1 MDDPLRQAK
10 AKAAATYD
18 AAADHFDDEPL
29 AFWERIGKRTVER
42 LALATGAEV
51 LDVGCGTGAS
61 ALPAA
66 EAVGSKG
73 SVVGVDLSAHLLDR
87 ALAKAKAHGLPN
99 LEFRLADM
107 TSLGYPNDHFDAVVS
122 VFSIFFV
129 PDMEGLIRE
138 LWRMV
143 RPGGKLAVTTW
154 GPRIFEPAY
163 SRWRKVIKQERPDLY
178 SAFNPWVASPIR
190 CRSGA
195 CCRMAGQQTSKSRR
209 KTEIRGCVRRK
220 IGGQSLL
227 VRDCGGRSNRWGRRP
242 PRELRLTMS
251 IGLTRTRSIVLRRMR
266 FMRWG
271 KSLRNREQSVRTKIG
286 ETMQRKVI
294 ISCAVTGSADT
305 PGRNPAVPVT
315 PAQIAT
321 SAIDAAKAGAAI
333 VHIHVRDP
341 KSTKPSMDTAH
352 YREVVER
359 IRGSGTD
366 VLINLTTGPGARFT
380 HDERDPS
387 KPSAESVLKSPEERV
402 RHVVELKPDI
412 CSLDMGS
419 LNMGDRVFINTPK
432 HLQAMAVAIKD
443 AGVMPELEVFETGHL
458 LLAKRFIENGYVKPP
473 GMFQICLGI
482 SWGQP
487 ATTEAMTYMRNL
499 LPPDAPW
506 FAFGISLHQFP
517 MVAQTVLLGG
527 HPRVGLEDNIYL
539 EKGKLAPSNAALVEK
554 AANIIQTLGDQV
566 ATPAEARQILGLA
579 ARNV

>member
-1 MDDPLRQAK
+1 
-10 AKAAATYD
+10 
-18 AAADHFDDEPL
+18 
-29 AFWERIGKRTVER
+29 
-42 LALATGAEV
+42 
-51 LDVGCGTGAS
+51 
-61 ALPAA
+61 
-66 EAVGSKG
+66 
-73 SVVGVDLSAHLLDR
+73 
-87 ALAKAKAHGLPN
+87 
-99 LEFRLADM
+99 
-107 TSLGYPNDHFDAVVS
+107 
-122 VFSIFFV
+122 
-129 PDMEGLIRE
+129 
-138 LWRMV
+138 
-143 RPGGKLAVTTW
+143 
-154 GPRIFEPAY
+154 
-163 SRWRKVIKQERPDLY
+163 
-178 SAFNPWVASPIR
+178 
-190 CRSGA
+190 
-195 CCRMAGQQTSKSRR
+195 
-209 KTEIRGCVRRK
+209 
-220 IGGQSLL
+220 
-227 VRDCGGRSNRWGRRP
+227 
-242 PRELRLTMS
+242 
-251 IGLTRTRSIVLRRMR
+251 
-266 FMRWG
+266 
-271 KSLRNREQSVRTKIG
+271 
-286 ETMQRKVI
+286 MQRKVI

-315 PAQIAT
+315 PEQIAT

-341 KSTKPSMDTAH
+341 KTTKPSMDKAL

-359 IRGSGTD
+359 IRDSGSD

-387 KPSAESVLKSPEERV
+387 KPSAESVLRSPDDRV

-432 HLQAMAVAIKD
+432 HLQAMALAIKD

-499 LPPDAPW
+499 LPADAPW

-539 EKGKLAPSNAALVEK
+539 EKGKFAPSNAALVEK
-554 AANIIQTLGDQV
+554 AANIIQVLGDQV
-566 ATPAEARQILGLA
+566 ATPKEARQILGLA
-579 ARNV
+579 ASNV

>member
-1 MDDPLRQAK
+1 
-10 AKAAATYD
+10 
-18 AAADHFDDEPL
+18 
-29 AFWERIGKRTVER
+29 
-42 LALATGAEV
+42 
-51 LDVGCGTGAS
+51 
-61 ALPAA
+61 
-66 EAVGSKG
+66 
-73 SVVGVDLSAHLLDR
+73 
-87 ALAKAKAHGLPN
+87 
-99 LEFRLADM
+99 
-107 TSLGYPNDHFDAVVS
+107 
-122 VFSIFFV
+122 
-129 PDMEGLIRE
+129 
-138 LWRMV
+138 
-143 RPGGKLAVTTW
+143 
-154 GPRIFEPAY
+154 
-163 SRWRKVIKQERPDLY
+163 
-178 SAFNPWVASPIR
+178 
-190 CRSGA
+190 
-195 CCRMAGQQTSKSRR
+195 
-209 KTEIRGCVRRK
+209 
-220 IGGQSLL
+220 
-227 VRDCGGRSNRWGRRP
+227 
-242 PRELRLTMS
+242 
-251 IGLTRTRSIVLRRMR
+251 
-266 FMRWG
+266 
-271 KSLRNREQSVRTKIG
+271 
-286 ETMQRKVI
+286 MQRKVI

-315 PAQIAT
+315 PEQIAT

-341 KSTKPSMDTAH
+341 KTTKPSMDKAH
-352 YREVVER
+352 YREAVER
-359 IRGSGTD
+359 IRGSDTD

-499 LPPDAPW
+499 LPPDALW

-554 AANIIQTLGDQV
+554 AANIIQVLGDQV
-566 ATPAEARQILGLA
+566 ATPTQARQILGLG
-579 ARNV
+579 RD